1 MNFIASSPASNLFY
15 KTSVELIR
23 LIASKLPFDPELV
36 GALALC
42 SQNLESILKDMI
54 APEAIAYAPVSS
66 LEWNLVSIT
75 IRKRGE
81 NAMVQALT
89 KTDIYD
95 VYALNI
101 VVKNNREDI
110 FGSIE
115 LFITAEHP
123 STHDAAC
130 SASGYGYYLLLR
142 RLMPYLAE
150 DTVLEIFE
158 LMCTGGIISEVV
170 PLLALAPMNLRP
182 KLCTLNLESAVTS
195 GRVELLRVLIEGG
208 ADLNT
213 IMISESINWKERTC
227 LH

>member
-54 APEAIAYAPVSS
+54 APEAIAYAAVSS
-66 LEWNLVSIT
+66 LEWNMVSMT
-75 IRKRGE
+75 IKKRGE

-95 VYALNI
+95 VYSLNI
-101 VVKNNREDI
+101 VLKNSCEDI
-110 FGSIE
+110 FGLIE
-115 LFITAEHP
+115 PFITVEHP
-123 STHDAAC
+123 STYDATC
-130 SASGYGYYLLLR
+130 SANGYGYYPLLR

-170 PLLALAPMNLRP
+170 PLLALAPMNLHP

-213 IMISESINWKERTC
+213 IMISESIDWEERTS